1 MRLSQLKFGRN
12 LVKLMDSSTATKLEQ
27 YSKFTPSPVSIWHFL
42 QFGRTASSETSYLFL
57 RKEIPVRLTNM
68 MKELELLPEPLQQQ
82 RNCCMIQDHYIQSLV
97 DILKFESAPNTP
109 ETRDSFTTCLSNIR
123 QRHKDTVAN
132 MAEAVMQMKQQQGVA
147 QDRGLDTCIQY
158 FLDRLYMS
166 RISIHMLINQH
177 TLIFGDDCQRP
188 QDVGCIDPYCD
199 VPALI
204 KDAFSNAAFLC
215 DQYYLQSPNLNL
227 KVVNKSDGGGDTVQ
241 FVYVPAHLYHILFEL
256 FKNALRATVE
266 EHEDAPSLP
275 DINVM
280 VIKSKNDVT
289 VKISDQGGGI
299 ARSLAD
305 NMFLYSYTT
314 APNPSLAAGEM
325 GTTVMAGLGYG
336 LPLSR
341 LYARYFQGD
350 LNLAS
355 YDGFG
360 TDATVYLKA
369 LTTEANEVLPVFNM
383 MAKQLYTK
391 MQPRSL
397 VADWTDPTANLSQSL
412 VKEAMLRSTGLNKN
426 TGIHNTGDIGATT
439 GETGAASGDTG
450 TNAKAG

>member
-1 MRLSQLKFGRN
+1 MITDRFVLNFKP
-12 LVKLMDSSTATKLEQ
+12 A
-27 YSKFTPSPVSIWHFL
+27 
-42 QFGRTASSETSYLFL
+42 
-57 RKEIPVRLTNM
+57 
-68 MKELELLPEPLQQQ
+68 PLQQQ

-97 DILKFESAPNTP
+97 DILKFESAPNTASV
-109 ETRDSFTTCLSNIR
+109 RDSFTHCLSSMR
-123 QRHKDTVAN
+123 RRHKDTVPT
-132 MAEAVMQMKQQQGVA
+132 MAEAVMQMKGHLQEDA
-147 QDRGLDTCIQY
+147 NHRGLDSCIQY

-177 TLIFGDDCQRP
+177 TLIFGDEYQRP

-215 DQYYLQSPNLNL
+215 DQYYLQSPKL
-227 KVVNKSDGGGDTVQ
+227 KLKIVNKSDDDDCDTVQ

-266 EHEDAPSLP
+266 AHEDAPALP
-275 DINVM
+275 DIRVM

-289 VKISDQGGGI
+289 IKISDQGGGI
-299 ARSLAD
+299 PRSLTD
-305 NMFLYSYTT
+305 NLFLYSYTT
-314 APNPSLAAGEM
+314 APTPSLAAGEL

-341 LYARYFQGD
+341 LYARYCQGD

-360 TDATVYLKA
+360 TDATVYLRA
-369 LTTEANEVLPVFNM
+369 LTTEANEVLPVFNK
-383 MAKQLYTK
+383 MAQQLYTK
-391 MQPRSL
+391 MKPRSL
-397 VADWTDPTANLSQSL
+397 VADWTDPTANLSQYL
-412 VKEAMLRSTGLNKN
+412 VKQAMLRSTG
-426 TGIHNTGDIGATT
+426 IGKKHIDRHWRLAH
-439 GETGAASGDTG
+439 GCQSFL
-450 TNAKAG
+450 KR